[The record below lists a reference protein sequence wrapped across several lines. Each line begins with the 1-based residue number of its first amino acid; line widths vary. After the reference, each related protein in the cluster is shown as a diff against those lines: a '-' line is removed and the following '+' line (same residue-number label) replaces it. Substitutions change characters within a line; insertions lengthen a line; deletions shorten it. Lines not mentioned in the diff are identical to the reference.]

1 MNALT
6 LRGDAGA
13 SSVMLPS
20 LRAKA
25 LHAVSIDSDGQL
37 MLFNNGL
44 GSLNQPAGTAAGE
57 TRGYSAVS
65 AYAID
70 PVALTAQ
77 EVWNFDY
84 GKSLYSSVCSS
95 AYEAGGK
102 SLLLNYAYTDA
113 GATAHVVGLDA
124 NHAVVFDIRYD
135 SPVGCG
141 ASWNAVPVPFERLSF
156 Q

>member
-44 GSLNQPAGTAAGE
+44 GRLHQPSGAPGGK
-57 TRGYSAVS
+57 TRDYCVVS
-65 AYAID
+65 ACSID
-70 PVALTAQ
+70 PVALTAR
-77 EVWNFDY
+77 EVWNFD
-84 GKSLYSSVCSS
+84 GVKSLYPSVCSS
-95 AYEAGGK
+95 ACEAGGK
-102 SLLLNYAYTDA
+102 SLLVNQAFTDGGALAYE
-113 GATAHVVGLDA
+113 VGLDA
-124 NHAVVFDIRYD
+124 GHVMVFDFKCG
-135 SPVGCG
+135 SPSGRS
-141 ASWNAVPVPFERLSF
+141 ASWNTVPLPFESLNF
-156 Q
+156 P